1 MLSLKIKKRYIV
13 LIIFFLV
20 FKLILLLGYIPSSS
34 MENTIKHNSIILV
47 NRVNKNI
54 HRGDIIVFKYG
65 KKLTVKRVI
74 GINGDTIEIRE
85 SRILINGKKIDESYI
100 KGKTKTDKRTKWLV
114 PENSYFVLGDNRED
128 SIDSRYKINPYIK
141 EKNIIGKVIFS
152 FGIL

>member
-1 MLSLKIKKRYIV
+1 M

-20 FKLILLLGYIPSSS
+20 FKFILLLGYIPSSS
-34 MENTIKHNSIILV
+34 MEDTIKHNSIILV

-85 SRILINGKKIDESYI
+85 SRILINGKKINESYI

>member
-1 MLSLKIKKRYIV
+1 M

-20 FKLILLLGYIPSSS
+20 FKFILLLGYIPSSS

-47 NRVNKNI
+47 NRANKNI

-85 SRILINGKKIDESYI
+85 SRILINGKKINESYI

>member
-1 MLSLKIKKRYIV
+1 M